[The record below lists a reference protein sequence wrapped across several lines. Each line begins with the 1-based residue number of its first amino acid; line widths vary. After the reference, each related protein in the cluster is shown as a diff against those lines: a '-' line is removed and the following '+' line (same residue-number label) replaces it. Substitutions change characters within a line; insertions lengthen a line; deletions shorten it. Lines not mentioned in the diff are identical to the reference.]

1 MSRPLEALAQE
12 VLSLPPALRAS
23 LLDRVVASLDADLER
38 DAAWDAVAAARDAEL
53 DSGLVEPVP
62 LDNVMERLRAEL
74 R

>member
-62 LDNVMERLRAEL
+62 LDNVIERLRAEL